1 MSLFSKDNAPLD
13 RDAFPYK
20 LTPAQWEAKLD
31 KMQYHVLRKAGTE
44 RAFSSPLYE
53 EHRAGLYHC
62 AGCDRA
68 LFSSAHKFES
78 GTGWPSFWQPLEKGA
93 VGEDI
98 DYKIG
103 YARTEAHCSNCGGHL
118 GHIFPDGPKP
128 TGLRYCMNGV
138 ALKFSLSPA

>member
-1 MSLFSKDNAPLD
+1 MGFFTKKERELD

-20 LTPAQWEAKLD
+20 LTQAEWEKKLD

-53 EHRAGLYHC
+53 EHREGAFHC
-62 AGCDRA
+62 AGCDQA
-68 LFSSAHKFES
+68 LFSSEHKFES
-78 GTGWPSFWQPLEKGA
+78 GTGWPSFWQPVTKQA
-93 VGEDI
+93 VGEDV

-103 YARTEAHCSNCGGHL
+103 YARTEVHCSNCGSHL

-128 TGLRYCMNGV
+128 TGLRYCINGV
-138 ALKFSLSPA
+138 ALNFKPTI